1 MLLLIR
7 LAWRNMFRNT
17 RRTALASLAIGVGL
31 AGLIFTDALMIGM
44 VESMI
49 RTATDTF
56 LGHGQIHA
64 EGFRNTLEVE
74 KTVLDLPDVLRR
86 LSDDPGVEGH
96 APRIQ
101 AFGMVSSAS
110 DAGAVLLYGID
121 PEAEKSLS
129 KVDEALV
136 EGTYLEDGGARR
148 ILIGSKLA
156 ETLEVSI
163 GDRVVVTVAEAET
176 GELAQEMFRIGGIF
190 HFNVREMDSSVGF
203 VGLKR
208 AQSLLGMGDQVHEVA
223 VRFSGVALAEDSGR
237 GFRGRYSR
245 RGNEALGWRALMP
258 QLDAAVKIA
267 SFSSWIVG
275 GILFAVVALGIINT
289 LFMSLYER
297 MFEFGVLRAV
307 GTRPVR
313 MALVILFE
321 AGALSVLSILIGGA
335 VGFGVT
341 YAYSVSGIDYV
352 GIEFAG
358 VTFREL
364 ISPTLRVT
372 QFTVFPA
379 VVFLFTLVAG
389 IYPAVFASRLT
400 PARAMRAH
408 D

>member
-1 MLLLIR
+1 MLLLIK

-74 KTVLDLPDVLRR
+74 KTVPDLPGLLEDLAV
-86 LSDDPGVEGH
+86 DPDVEGH
-96 APRIQ
+96 ALRTQ
-101 AFGMVSSAS
+101 AFAMVASAS

-121 PEAEKSLS
+121 PRAERAVS

-136 EGTYLEDGGARR
+136 EGAYLEVGDSRR
-148 ILIGSKLA
+148 ILIGSRLA
-156 ETLEVSI
+156 ETLEVAV

-190 HFNVREMDSSVGF
+190 HFNAREMDSGVGF
-203 VGLKR
+203 VGLRR
-208 AQSLLGMGDQVHEVA
+208 AQSLLGLGDRVHEVA
-223 VRFSGVALAEDSGR
+223 VRFSGVGLAEDSGL
-237 GFRGRYSR
+237 GFAARYTR
-245 RGNEALGWRALMP
+245 AGAEALGWRALMP
-258 QLDAAVKIA
+258 QLDAAVQIA

-275 GILFAVVALGIINT
+275 GILFAVVALGIMNT

-307 GTRPVR
+307 GTRPAR
-313 MALVILFE
+313 MASIILFE
-321 AGALSVLSILIGGA
+321 AGALSVLSILIGGI
-335 VGFGVT
+335 VGFWVT
-341 YAYSVSGIDYV
+341 YAYSVWGIDYV

-364 ISPTLRVT
+364 IYPMLRTT
-372 QFTVFPA
+372 QFTMFPL
-379 VVFLFTLVAG
+379 VVFLFTLLAG
-389 IYPAVFASRLT
+389 TYPAVFAARLQ
-400 PARAMRAH
+400 PARAMQAH